1 MTFLW
6 SLAAFQGSPSA
17 GSLIL
22 EPPPC
27 GPARHGLRIL
37 RRPGSL
43 HRPWHSPYAVFLHPT
58 LQAIFS
64 ENYLTYFLHI
74 RQTNSKDKLLAFYF
88 YQLRQ
93 IVLESRYS

>member
-27 GPARHGLRIL
+27 DPARHGLRIL

-64 ENYLTYFLHI
+64 EKLFNLLSAY
-74 RQTNSKDKLLAFYF
+74 KDRLIAEINFEALVFINFAK
-88 YQLRQ
+88 
-93 IVLESRYS
+93 